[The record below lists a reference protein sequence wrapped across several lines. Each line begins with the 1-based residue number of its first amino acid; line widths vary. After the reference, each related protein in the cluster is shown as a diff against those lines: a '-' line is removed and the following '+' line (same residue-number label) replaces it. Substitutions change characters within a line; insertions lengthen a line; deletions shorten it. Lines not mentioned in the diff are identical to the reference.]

1 MNPICVDLDDTLIS
15 TDALHEYFIAALKK
29 SPMMFFYCLAWL
41 LKGRSYLK
49 SQLVKT
55 VQLDVDQLPY
65 NNELIIFLKEK
76 SKLGHPIYLV
86 SASNAD
92 IVQKVIR
99 KFEFFDAGYGSTEKI
114 NLKGQTK
121 ADFLKKE
128 LGADNFD
135 YIGDCKADIPIWNI
149 AKNNYLVGAKKPSN
163 FPDIEF
169 KRVFKTKKNN
179 LGSIFKAI
187 RVYQWAKNLLIFAPM
202 ILSHNYTQTE
212 VWVKSLIGFIS
223 FSFMASSI
231 YLLNDLFDMPSDRE
245 HYKKKHRPL
254 ASGELSI
261 PLGIITM
268 VMLIIFAY
276 SLSFMLPTS
285 FTLILLFYTFLNI
298 GYSFKLK
305 KIPIIDVILL
315 SAFYMIRL
323 EAGSA
328 ATNIYLTQWL
338 IIFALFTFSSLGFL
352 KRYCEL
358 LEQFNNSGKVNVEG
372 RGYTTKDLPILLS
385 SGNITGQI
393 SVLCFLLYLFMGGA
407 AKFYSTP
414 KALLGNGI
422 LFFFWINTLWF
433 KATRGKVS
441 GDPVKY
447 SITDPVSL
455 WVGILSVLNILLAK
469 YYDKIMQIF

>member
-1 MNPICVDLDDTLIS
+1 
-15 TDALHEYFIAALKK
+15 
-29 SPMMFFYCLAWL
+29 
-41 LKGRSYLK
+41 
-49 SQLVKT
+49 
-55 VQLDVDQLPY
+55 
-65 NNELIIFLKEK
+65 
-76 SKLGHPIYLV
+76 
-86 SASNAD
+86 
-92 IVQKVIR
+92 
-99 KFEFFDAGYGSTEKI
+99 
-114 NLKGQTK
+114 
-121 ADFLKKE
+121 
-128 LGADNFD
+128 
-135 YIGDCKADIPIWNI
+135 
-149 AKNNYLVGAKKPSN
+149 
-163 FPDIEF
+163 
-169 KRVFKTKKNN
+169 
-179 LGSIFKAI
+179 
-187 RVYQWAKNLLIFAPM
+187 
-202 ILSHNYTQTE
+202 
-212 VWVKSLIGFIS
+212 
-223 FSFMASSI
+223 
-231 YLLNDLFDMPSDRE
+231 
-245 HYKKKHRPL
+245 
-254 ASGELSI
+254 
-261 PLGIITM
+261 
-268 VMLIIFAY
+268 
-276 SLSFMLPTS
+276 
-285 FTLILLFYTFLNI
+285 
-298 GYSFKLK
+298 
-305 KIPIIDVILL
+305 
-315 SAFYMIRL
+315 MIRL

-328 ATNIYLTQWL
+328 ATKMYLTQWL